1 MRNTIEKNP
10 SIDTEE
16 AEELR
21 FDKLELDTDQRS
33 RHIDVWLAWK
43 APNLSMHHL
52 IEQIN
57 QDIKRDTKI

>member
-1 MRNTIEKNP
+1 MKTNIIVNGVHKCLQDTFNEAMRNTIEKNP

-33 RHIDVWLAWK
+33 RHIDVWLA
-43 APNLSMHHL
+43 
-52 IEQIN
+52 
-57 QDIKRDTKI
+57 